1 MQNLES
7 KYLIAGVIFSFVLS
21 WSLTGIMRRIAL
33 FANITDKPDGGRK
46 SQKEPVPYLGGIAI
60 TFSVL
65 VTIALGSFFVSLTSE
80 TRADL
85 VYLLVPATIMSFV
98 GLWDDIRELSPQFRL
113 MVQVVLGLAASL
125 TITYG
130 STTGSASGNQT
141 LDLLL
146 TIFWI
151 VGVTNALNFFDNL
164 DGGAAVASFM
174 SALGL
179 FVYSKLTN
187 QAYLASFGFI
197 LMGVMLGFFVWNR
210 RPARIY
216 MGDSGALF
224 LGMLLATIAIRIDP
238 QTDSNWTAFTVPVFL
253 LVLPILDTSVVVI
266 NRLLNKRSPLQG
278 GKDHLSHRL
287 ASKGIRH
294 RHILYWF
301 AGISLFFQ
309 IPIFL
314 YLQFDK
320 ILEYFVASI
329 FVIAL
334 IILWIV
340 FTRIQIRYEENVGN
354 LDS

>member
-46 SQKEPVPYLGGIAI
+46 SQKEPVPYLGGLAI
-60 TFSVL
+60 TLSVL
-65 VTIALGSFFVSLTSE
+65 VTIVLGSFFVSLTPE
-80 TRADL
+80 MRADL
-85 VYLLVPATIMSFV
+85 FYLLVPATILSFV
-98 GLWDDIRELSPQFRL
+98 GLWDDMRELSPQFRL
-113 MVQVVLGLAASL
+113 MIQVLLGLAASL
-125 TITYG
+125 TITFG
-130 STTGSASGNQT
+130 STTGSATGNQT

-151 VGVTNALNFFDNL
+151 VGITNALNFFDNL

-179 FVYSKLTN
+179 FLYSTLTN
-187 QAYLASFGFI
+187 QPYLASFGVI

-224 LGMLLATIAIRIDP
+224 LGMLLATIAVRIDP
-238 QTDSNWTAFTVPVFL
+238 QTDSKWAAFSVPIFL
-253 LVLPILDTSVVVI
+253 LALPILDTSTVVI
-266 NRLLNKRSPLQG
+266 NRILNKRSPLQG

-287 ASKGIRH
+287 ANKGLRH
-294 RHILYWF
+294 RYILYLF
-301 AGISLFFQ
+301 VGISMLFQ
-309 IPIFL
+309 APIFL
-314 YLQFDK
+314 YLQLEK
-320 ILEYFVASI
+320 SAEYFVLSLFLILMI
-329 FVIAL
+329 FT
-334 IILWIV
+334 WT
-340 FTRIQIRYEENVGN
+340 FFSRIQIKYE
-354 LDS
+354 DH